1 MVTRKQ
7 TRGYSGVSALR
18 KKLRETPALV
28 EQYVRPAMD
37 NAAQAVKIDMISLI
51 PELTG
56 NLQNRVSYKLSPDG
70 MAALIGPEADRFDVV
85 ARYRKKYGVLGVSS
99 EGKVAT
105 VATQAKVADIASVF
119 YFRFL
124 DSGTKGAPDRNIP
137 PQPAL
142 NIRQR
147 ALDANSSYAKNQVAI
162 AVKKALNAAANIQG
176 SSDNG

>member
-7 TRGYSGVSALR
+7 ARGYSGVSELR
-18 KKLRETPALV
+18 KKLRKTPELV
-28 EQYVRPAMD
+28 EQYVRPAME
-37 NAAQAVKIDMISLI
+37 NAAQAVKSDMVSLM
-51 PELTG
+51 PELTS
-56 NLQNRVSYKLSPDG
+56 NLKHRVAYKLSPDG
-70 MAALIGPEADRFDVV
+70 MAALIGPEADRFNVV

-105 VATQAKVADIASVF
+105 VATQDKVADIASVF

-147 ALDANSSYAKNQVAI
+147 ALDANSSYAKNQLAI
-162 AVKKALNAAANIQG
+162 AIKKALDAAANIQG
-176 SSDNG
+176 GSNG